1 MIIAVASNNIPK
13 VSACKKVINNLKN
26 ELSSD
31 ENIEIINRKIES
43 DVGAMP
49 LSLDDLMNGAKNR
62 AKKIFKLLKEE
73 NRFPTYSI
81 GMEGG
86 FFLKYSPCRNSPVAF
101 LQSWSYVYDGE
112 KGYWGSS
119 GAIEVPQ
126 NIFSKI
132 SDTGKELSEI
142 IDDIADVENVRSKQ
156 GTVGVL
162 TNNRITRQDFFESAL
177 LFAFAPF
184 FNSEM
189 YSYENKI

>member
-13 VSACKKVINNLKN
+13 VSACKNVINHLKD
-26 ELSSD
+26 ELSHG
-31 ENIEIINRKIES
+31 ENIEIINRDIES
-43 DVGAMP
+43 DVRAMP
-49 LSLDDLMNGAKNR
+49 LNLDDLMNGSKNR

-73 NRFPTYSI
+73 NRFPTFSI

-86 FFLKYSPCRNSPVAF
+86 FFLKYSSDRNSPVTF

-126 NIFSKI
+126 NISSKI
-132 SDTGKELSEI
+132 SDTGRELGEI
-142 IDDIADVENVRSKQ
+142 IDDIAKVENVRSKQ

-162 TNNRITRQDFFESAL
+162 TNNRVTRQDFFESAL

-184 FNSEM
+184 YNSEI
-189 YSYENKI
+189 YRV